1 MIVFLQDKNVS
12 FIVLASDWGA
22 IDFTIVYFQSRA
34 IAVGL
39 LNFGAGRTCNLQKAH
54 GQLNKYSLYHI
65 LTTCL
70 FSP

>member
-22 IDFTIVYFQSRA
+22 TDFTGVYFQSRA

-54 GQLNKYSLYHI
+54 G
-65 LTTCL
+65 
-70 FSP
+70 